1 MRRLLVWIY
10 SLVWPQL
17 RLRLAEQADMLLRDY
32 ASDAVR
38 IAEQVLDYV
47 DDAAERNR
55 SKKALAL
62 RYLTDQARGAGLQLA
77 QHIAE
82 GYIEAAVQRLKGGGG

>member
-1 MRRLLVWIY
+1 MRRLLLWVY
-10 SLVWPQL
+10 SIVWPRL
-17 RLRLAEQADMLLRDY
+17 RLRIADEADVLLRSY

-38 IAEQVLDYV
+38 AAEQVLDYV
-47 DDAAERNR
+47 DDTAERNA

-62 RYLTDQARGAGLQLA
+62 RYLVDQARGAGLTMA